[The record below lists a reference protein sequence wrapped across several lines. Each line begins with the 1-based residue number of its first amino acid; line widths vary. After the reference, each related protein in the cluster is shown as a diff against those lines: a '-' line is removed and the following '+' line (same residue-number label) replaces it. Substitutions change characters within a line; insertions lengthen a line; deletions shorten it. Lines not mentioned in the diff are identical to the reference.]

1 MNTKCVVQHV
11 GAAGDN
17 RPRIGERQ
25 CHAVN
30 AAGDQIV
37 YSTKRTSQMARR
49 PPERCV
55 LIEMLDIRTRGHDD
69 YFEIG
74 NGCERGQV
82 AGCQK

>member
-1 MNTKCVVQHV
+1 
-11 GAAGDN
+11 
-17 RPRIGERQ
+17 
-25 CHAVN
+25 
-30 AAGDQIV
+30 
-37 YSTKRTSQMARR
+37 
-49 PPERCV
+49 V